1 MRNTWLN
8 TLFEISN
15 KNKKII
21 FIGSD
26 LGFNVMANFKK
37 KFPKRFFMEG
47 ISEQNIVGTA
57 AGMALRGFIPYVNTI
72 ATFLTREALNKMLLI

>member
-26 LGFNVMANFKK
+26 LGFNVMANFK
-37 KFPKRFFMEG
+37 
-47 ISEQNIVGTA
+47 
-57 AGMALRGFIPYVNTI
+57 
-72 ATFLTREALNKMLLI
+72 

>member
-37 KFPKRFFMEG
+37 KFPKKNMMSLSFLE
-47 ISEQNIVGTA
+47 INQSLLSKKYQE
-57 AGMALRGFIPYVNTI
+57 FI
-72 ATFLTREALNKMLLI
+72 LTKIYSVI